1 MQIKGSWGCC
11 ADDCKFQHHFCWV
24 YWFLSHGVVM
34 IGSMPTRKKR
44 YIHVEPCN
52 GLALCLVGIHL
63 MRVQPKKSWVKKQL
77 LQEQAVHH
85 HNSLAKVGIDPW
97 YPWGWHKHSWFGIVF
112 FPRHILLKSNSG
124 ISSPSS
130 CVSCMSIDEP
140 LESVLKTIA
149 GWRAM

>member
-112 FPRHILLKSNSG
+112 FSKTHIAQIKLWDIITQQLRILHVHRWTTGKC
-124 ISSPSS
+124 P
-130 CVSCMSIDEP
+130 
-140 LESVLKTIA
+140 
-149 GWRAM
+149 

>member
-63 MRVQPKKSWVKKQL
+63 MRVQPKKKLS
-77 LQEQAVHH
+77 E
-85 HNSLAKVGIDPW
+85 
-97 YPWGWHKHSWFGIVF
+97 
-112 FPRHILLKSNSG
+112 
-124 ISSPSS
+124 
-130 CVSCMSIDEP
+130 E
-140 LESVLKTIA
+140 TIA
-149 GWRAM
+149 SGASCSPPQFLSQSWDWPLIPLGLAQTLVVWNCFFSKTHIAQIKLWDIITQQLRILHVHRWTTGKCP